1 MPAMMKFP
9 DDDMLAAARELVAR
23 RGQAARQEATER
35 VAEFE
40 RQARWPEHAVAA
52 RVLTAVEDLLD
63 EKLS

>member
-1 MPAMMKFP
+1 MVKIH
-9 DDDMLAAARELVAR
+9 DDDVITAARQLVAR

-35 VAEFE
+35 AAEFA